1 MIRLVFVRNPLGVAI
16 RQVGRQPWFSQAF
29 GWIVPLDT
37 LVHRASGGRFGLTD
51 LAGVDSLLLSTTG
64 RRSGEPRTVALTT
77 APYRDSYLV
86 AGSNW
91 GGATH
96 PAWSTNLLA
105 DPDATVTAHGRSWPV
120 RARLLAG
127 EERERMWA
135 VLAEHWPPYNVYAA
149 RAGREIRVFILER
162 VAEDRPRAAR

>member
-1 MIRLVFVRNPLGVAI
+1 VRNPLGVAI
-16 RQVGRQPWFSQAF
+16 RQVGQQSWFPRAF

-37 LVHRASGGRFGLTD
+37 LVHRATGGRFGLTD
-51 LAGVDSLLLSTTG
+51 LAGVDSLLLTTIG
-64 RRSGEPRTVALTT
+64 RRSGEPRMVALTC
-77 APYRDSYLV
+77 APYADSYLV

-96 PAWSTNLLA
+96 PTWSANLLA
-105 DPDATVTAHGRSWPV
+105 SPEATVTARGDTWPV

-135 VLAEHWPPYNVYAA
+135 VLAAHWPPYQVYAA

-162 VAEDRPRAAR
+162 V

>member
-1 MIRLVFVRNPLGVAI
+1 VAI
-16 RQVGRQPWFSQAF
+16 RRVGREPWFPRVF

-37 LVHRASGGRFGLTD
+37 FVHRLSGGRFGLTD
-51 LAGVDSLLLSTTG
+51 LGGVDSLLLTTTG
-64 RRSGEPRTVALTT
+64 RRSGEPRTVALTC
-77 APYRDSYLV
+77 APYRGDYLV

-91 GGATH
+91 GGERH

-105 DPDATVTAHGRSWPV
+105 EPAASITAHGRTWPV

-135 VLAEHWPPYNVYAA
+135 VLAEHWPPYNAYAA
-149 RAGREIRVFILER
+149 RANREIRVFLLER
-162 VAEDRPRAAR
+162 T

>member
-1 MIRLVFVRNPLGVAI
+1 MAIRLVGK
-16 RQVGRQPWFSQAF
+16 QPWFPQAF

-37 LVHRASGGRFGLTD
+37 LVHRATRGRFGLTD
-51 LAGVDSLLLSTTG
+51 LGGVDSLLLTTVG
-64 RRSGEPRTVALTT
+64 RRSGDPREVALTC
-77 APYRDSYLV
+77 APYEDSYLV

-105 DPDATVTAHGRSWPV
+105 NPDATVTAHGRSWAV
-120 RARLLAG
+120 RARLLDG
-127 EERERMWA
+127 DERARMWE
-135 VLAEHWPPYNVYAA
+135 VLAAHWPPYRVYAA

-162 VAEDRPRAAR
+162 V